1 MSFTSETGTAVV
13 VGYSELT
20 AISNSA
26 RLLCSQGAHM
36 DIIVIMEPSML
47 MGIGTKCFWS
57 TEMLQRISA
66 K

>member
-1 MSFTSETGTAVV
+1 MSFTSETGTTVV

-20 AISNSA
+20 AVSNSA
-26 RLLCSQGAHM
+26 RMLCSQGAHM
-36 DIIVIMEPSML
+36 DMIVVMERSVL
-47 MGIGTKCFWS
+47 TGIGTKCFWS